1 MSRIQLALNVA
12 DLEASVA
19 FYTTLFGV
27 EPTKRR
33 PGYANFAIAEPPL
46 KLVLIEGEPGQD
58 TRLDHLGVEVETTTQ
73 VDAAASRLKEA
84 GLATIEETNV
94 ACCYAL
100 QDKVWVYGPGKEPWE
115 VYVVK
120 GDSGQRDRAIDTST
134 PSQPADCC
142 RR

>member
-1 MSRIQLALNVA
+1 MKKFDARRAEFPCPVSNSPSTSL
-12 DLEASVA
+12 
-19 FYTTLFGV
+19 TW
-27 EPTKRR
+27 KRQW
-33 PGYANFAIAEPPL
+33 PSTPPSL
-46 KLVLIEGEPGQD
+46 GLSGQD

-94 ACCYAL
+94 ACCYAV

-120 GDSGQRDRAIDTST
+120 GDSGQRDKAIDTST